1 MQMQVVKTTAVT
13 VDSKR
18 EDSKNTIKDKG
29 LAKKITLFVIAA
41 ISIVSIVF
49 LFFTT
54 WIFKDLDTYMK
65 EVVYNATLESYKAEI
80 KSEVQS
86 ALAIINGYYS
96 QYEAGE
102 IDEMTAKKNAMET
115 IRNIR
120 YGDDDSGYLWIDD
133 TNYNLVMHPILPE
146 QEGTNR
152 KELTDQNGVKII
164 QEIVKTAKAG
174 GYNEFYFTKA
184 DGKTIA
190 PKIAYSKE
198 YSKWGWIITTG
209 IYTDEIQQLVDDSA
223 GITRI
228 NNIFNRSSL
237 FMIAIGIALTL
248 VMSIVTYFLVKQLV
262 KVLNTV
268 KNQLTLLA
276 NGDLT
281 CEIQGK
287 MTKRPDEVGA
297 MVRSINAVVKSFKN
311 SINTVKNTSDMVNEN
326 SDNIT
331 NMATSAVDAT
341 NQVASAIENVA
352 TEATEQASAVEI
364 MAKNVED
371 LTSSNKEVT
380 SAVAEISQHI
390 KELEINSKLMKEKVN
405 LMSDESQSMDENV
418 QAIQKKIEETNDS
431 IQKMQS
437 IIGSIDNIASET
449 NLLALNASIEAA
461 HAGDA
466 GKGFAVVAANI
477 KQLSEGTSKEL
488 GNIKTIIETLV
499 ADFEECKKCIE
510 QVVKSNLDNNE
521 ATQNV
526 IKSFRIIDDGVA
538 VSNEKLIQIQQSSD
552 MMIGNIKNLN
562 EQVHNIEHGAEGNA
576 AATEEINASAEELA
590 ALLSSIDENCSN
602 MSNNMKT
609 LMDDLEKFT
618 TE

>member
-297 MVRSINAVVKSFKN
+297 MVRSINAVVNSFKN

-371 LTSSNKEVT
+371 LTSSNK
-380 SAVAEISQHI
+380 
-390 KELEINSKLMKEKVN
+390 
-405 LMSDESQSMDENV
+405 
-418 QAIQKKIEETNDS
+418 
-431 IQKMQS
+431 
-437 IIGSIDNIASET
+437 
-449 NLLALNASIEAA
+449 LL
-461 HAGDA
+461 
-466 GKGFAVVAANI
+466 
-477 KQLSEGTSKEL
+477 QL
-488 GNIKTIIETLV
+488 
-499 ADFEECKKCIE
+499 
-510 QVVKSNLDNNE
+510 
-521 ATQNV
+521 
-526 IKSFRIIDDGVA
+526 
-538 VSNEKLIQIQQSSD
+538 
-552 MMIGNIKNLN
+552 
-562 EQVHNIEHGAEGNA
+562 
-576 AATEEINASAEELA
+576 
-590 ALLSSIDENCSN
+590 
-602 MSNNMKT
+602 
-609 LMDDLEKFT
+609 
-618 TE
+618 